1 MKKLLLV
8 VFVGVVLIA
17 SGCDG
22 DNDPNGPVTDYSS
35 KDLEGTW
42 LGIITIDDDDGTR
55 EVMSGFVFD
64 SLGNFINM
72 LGPDSVIS
80 TSGTLT
86 VTKEGNISGT
96 LLSVHVN
103 DYSNEE
109 TSTIVCQGSFSSNT
123 VMQFGGAWTYS
134 DDAGGQ
140 GSGTLSCEMDKE
152 DFEYVTV
159 SLNRWEQS
167 AETWW
172 LNIKAYAKGATRV
185 YMTGTNVVGE
195 YDLYKCG
202 TFGYLDYW
210 WSSNNP
216 NCDVGDNNYSF
227 HYVPDLPFVVEI
239 HVVTST
245 GERRHS
251 VTISDYNLIPQEGS
265 R

>member
-1 MKKLLLV
+1 MKMLLLGIL
-8 VFVGVVLIA
+8 VGVVLVA

-22 DNDPNGPVTDYSS
+22 DNDPNGPETDYSS

-42 LGIITIDDDDGTR
+42 LGVITLNDGDGNR
-55 EVMSGFVFD
+55 ERVSGFVFD
-64 SLGNFINM
+64 SLGNFINSVS
-72 LGPDSVIS
+72 DNVIS

-86 VTKEGNISGT
+86 VTKEGIISGT
-96 LLSVHVN
+96 LHSVQVN
-103 DYSNEE
+103 SYGNEE

-140 GSGTLSCEMDKE
+140 GSGTIACVLDKE
-152 DFEYVTV
+152 GFEYVTV

-216 NCDVGDNNYSF
+216 NCDVGGNNYSF

-245 GERRHS
+245 GEKRHS
-251 VTISDYNLIPQEGS
+251 VTISDYILVP
-265 R
+265 